1 MKIICLQENLIKGLQ
16 AVSHLAGKNINL
28 PILNNVLIEAEDNQI
43 SLTTTNLEIGVD
55 CKIRGKVEEIGKCT
69 VNAKLLNDF
78 VNLLPKDNVTLEL
91 EDDKLKI
98 ECVNDKT
105 SINVLAAEE
114 FPLLP
119 KVEKKNKYSIGSTNF
134 KNALRKVAFAV
145 SMDMTRPEISGVLFD
160 INKNKLILAGTDS
173 YRLAEK
179 GVDLDSSSGDKKII
193 IPIET
198 IQEVLRISNDIT
210 EENSIEFFIEENQ
223 ILFSFSNNVE
233 LVSRLIE
240 GNYPDYKQIIPSEYK
255 TKIEVDM
262 DELVKSIK
270 RTSLFC
276 KPGIND
282 MKLVFL
288 PDKQETV
295 LTSTSDQFG
304 ENITAIKSTI
314 KGNEN
319 EIVFNY
325 KYLLDGLNN
334 LNSKIA
340 ILEIIDN
347 RSAGILKSKSDEE
360 YVYIVMPIKQ

>member
-28 PILNNVLIEAEDNQI
+28 PILNNVLIEADSNQI
-43 SLTTTNLEIGVD
+43 SLTTTNLEIGID
-55 CKIRGKVEEIGKCT
+55 CKIRGKIEKPGKCT

-78 VNLLPKDNVTLEL
+78 VNLLPKDNVILEL

-105 SINVLAAEE
+105 NINILAAEE

-119 KVEKKNKYSIGSTNF
+119 KVEKKNKYSIKIF
-134 KNALRKVAFAV
+134 DFRNALKKIAFAV
-145 SMDMTRPEISGVLFD
+145 SSDMTRPEISGVLFD

-179 GVDLDSSSGDKKII
+179 GVDLDYSTGDKKII
-193 IPIET
+193 VPIDT
-198 IQEVLRISNDIT
+198 IQEALRISNDIVDDS
-210 EENSIEFFIEENQ
+210 SIDFFIEENQ
-223 ILFSFSNNVE
+223 ILFSFSNSIE

-240 GNYPDYKQIIPSEYK
+240 GNYPDYKQIIPNEYK
-255 TKIEVDM
+255 TRIEIDVD
-262 DELVKSIK
+262 DLIKSIK

-282 MKLVFL
+282 IKIVFIS
-288 PDKQETV
+288 DKQETV
-295 LTSTSDQFG
+295 LTSTSDQLG
-304 ENITAIKSTI
+304 ENITALKSLI
-314 KGNEN
+314 KGDEN

-334 LNSKIA
+334 LSSKTA
-340 ILEIIDN
+340 VFEIIDN
-347 RSAGILKSKSDEE
+347 KSAGILKSKSDEE